1 MGEAMQGSEK
11 MKIKLIKAVGSP
23 YYRRKY
29 EMEESTFSDGDLYEI
44 IEEDKEI
51 EELDAVSR
59 PINEQLY
66 EHFWKIQE
74 LVRAVNKLKAV
85 DK

>member
-1 MGEAMQGSEK
+1 MQGSEK

-51 EELDAVSR
+51 EGLPCVCTDWMFDNTR
-59 PINEQLY
+59 IMDKLN
-66 EHFWKIQE
+66 E
-74 LVRAVNKLKAV
+74 LVDAVNKLKAV
-85 DK
+85 YK